1 MVLLDSNLFVIDRF
15 FPHDVHYQPNRTL
28 LQSLST
34 LEAGLS
40 IFTLLELC
48 GIASFNLTEKELRT
62 WLNDFPSIYPVR
74 VLDPWGIGSEAS
86 LAWFHIFLEELSGN
100 IVRKMT
106 FGDAIVLREAERYAV
121 AAIITWNT
129 KDFSRRTRIPVL
141 TPASYLQRH
150 SN

>member
-15 FPHDVHYQPNRTL
+15 FPNDIHYQSNKTF

-34 LEAGLS
+34 LQAGLS

-74 VLDPWGIGSEAS
+74 ILDPWGIGSKTS
-86 LAWFHIFLEELSGN
+86 LEWFRLFLEELSGN
-100 IVRKMT
+100 IARKMT
-106 FGDAIVLREAERYAV
+106 FGDAIVLGEAEQYAV
-121 AAIITWNT
+121 AAIITWNI
-129 KDFSRRTRIPVL
+129 KDFSRRTHIPVL
-141 TPASYLQRH
+141 TPASYLQHH